1 MEAAEHLAPPPD
13 ARPPVFG
20 RPWMWLAFAL
30 VLVAVPLVGYMVRA
44 GLAWEQM
51 HPAINAILNG
61 SSTVFLIA
69 GFFAIRARRIEFHR
83 ACMLSAFTTSGVF
96 LASYLAR
103 FAMSGVHRYPGSGVD
118 KTIYLLIL
126 GSHTLLAMAALPL
139 VITTLVFGLRDRR
152 ARHRRIARWT
162 LPIWLYVSLTGVCV
176 YVLLYHVGPALNPT
190 P

>member
-1 MEAAEHLAPPPD
+1 MEVAE
-13 ARPPVFG
+13 RPPVFG

-44 GLAWEQM
+44 GLAWEEM

-103 FAMSGVHRYPGSGVD
+103 FAMSGVHRYPGNGVD

-126 GSHTLLAMAALPL
+126 GSP
-139 VITTLVFGLRDRR
+139 TLVRSLLRLGLLDEL
-152 ARHRRIARWT
+152 I
-162 LPIWLYVSLTGVCV
+162 LNICPIVLGSGLHLFDDTTGQTRLELVGSKTYSTGV
-176 YVLLYHVGPALNPT
+176 LRAGYHRADA
-190 P
+190 